1 MFPSTFLAILLPLIS
16 TANAIF
22 CSECGVNG
30 IFYVDTGCTNGTYVA
45 PLFGGDA
52 GECFEIGAPYTDK
65 IDEVAH
71 MPFGKTTMTKSVLV
85 DYSKD
90 NCEVFFYPGLVCKSN
105 TGMKVDLGSC
115 ANDESD
121 SGWGS
126 FCVSCPAGSSVMGA
140 GVTCPPVK

>member
-1 MFPSTFLAILLPLIS
+1 MFPSTFLTILLPLIS
-16 TANAIF
+16 TANAVF
-22 CSECGVNG
+22 CPECGVNG

-71 MPFGKTTMTKSVLV
+71 MPFGKNTMTKSVLI

-90 NCEVFFYPGLVCKSN
+90 DCE
-105 TGMKVDLGSC
+105 GMSYLDWTMIK
-115 ANDESD
+115 
-121 SGWGS
+121 
-126 FCVSCPAGSSVMGA
+126 
-140 GVTCPPVK
+140 